1 MSKKETPKE
10 NQPIPV
16 AEGAEAPFLLYAGDD
31 GKVHVNVLIHAE
43 TLWLPLARIAE
54 LFDVQVPG
62 ISKHLKNIF
71 DTGELSREA
80 TVSKMEIVQT
90 EGGRSVRR
98 HIDYYNLDAI
108 VAVGYRVNSKR
119 ATQFRIWATQILT
132 EYIKKGFVL
141 DDERLKQGKRVLG
154 EDYFQELLERVR
166 SIRASER
173 RIYQQITDIFAE
185 CSVDYDP
192 RSDITQNFYAMVQN
206 KFHYAIQH
214 KGASYLFSEENL
226 QSAIQRL
233 KNVKY
238 DGLLKTNEAVYDLL
252 TLGVAL
258 EQSVE
263 GDVRS
268 FTLNYID
275 WRNPE
280 NNVYHVGV
288 SFFYGKPGEKKP
300 RSKTERGLP

>member
-10 NQPIPV
+10 NLPIPV

-288 SFFYGKPGEKKP
+288 SFFF
-300 RSKTERGLP
+300 L